1 MALGLGLLLGPRGG
15 GVLMSEVP
23 LHQPLKGWL
32 NWNPAG
38 MAQSSP
44 WPMISIGEANR
55 ISLSLTNRAPPA
67 RLPLA
72 ELQVQGYLAHKK
84 TSCPRTL
91 Q

>member
-1 MALGLGLLLGPRGG
+1 MDRPKINGPIWLA
-15 GVLMSEVP
+15 VLID
-23 LHQPLKGWL
+23 LAA
-32 NWNPAG
+32 AG

-72 ELQVQGYLAHKK
+72 ELQVQGYLAHKN
-84 TSCPRTL
+84 PPPP
-91 Q
+91 